1 MSLARAVS
9 DEKLSPEIPKAVAEA
24 LKTCAPA

>member
-9 DEKLSPEIPKAVAEA
+9 DEVLSREILQTVAGL
-24 LKTCAPA
+24 LKNPD